1 MIPMNAHRRWI
12 ALATIAAIAT
22 STAVV
27 IAQDPGRGQGSR
39 VDGESPQDPSYLLA
53 SASVQKELAL
63 TGEQKTR
70 FQKLQNDENGRHPF
84 FSGFAGLTQE
94 QIQKRLEEH
103 AKENRDRVSKI
114 LTPQQNARLN
124 EINLQVA
131 GAAALSFGDVAEKV
145 GLSTEQKAKLKSISA
160 EARRKLSELNAA
172 NNNRP
177 VDRSKAQEY
186 RKKVAEIAA
195 ERSSQSL
202 AVLTDAQRAQFEQ
215 LQGAKFD
222 TSTIKSNARKFTLR
236 GRIEPPGPPRK

>member
-1 MIPMNAHRRWI
+1 MNVCKRWI
-12 ALATIAAIAT
+12 ALTLAAVAT
-22 STAVV
+22 STAAMR
-27 IAQDPGRGQGSR
+27 AQDPGRGQGSR
-39 VDGESPQDPSYLLA
+39 LDGESPQDPAYLLV
-53 SASVQKELAL
+53 SESVQKELAL
-63 TGEQKTR
+63 SREQKAN

-84 FSGFAGLTQE
+84 FSGFAGLSQAH
-94 QIQKRLEEH
+94 IQKRLDEH
-103 AKENRDRVSKI
+103 AKENQDRISKI
-114 LTPQQNARLN
+114 LTPQQNARLT

-145 GLSTEQKAKLKSISA
+145 GLSTDQKAKLKSISA

-195 ERSSQSL
+195 EHSSQSL
-202 AVLTDAQRAQFEQ
+202 AVLTDAQRTQFEQ

-222 TSTIKSNARKFTLR
+222 TSTIRSSARKFTRR
-236 GRIEPPGPPRK
+236 GRIEPPGPPSQSR